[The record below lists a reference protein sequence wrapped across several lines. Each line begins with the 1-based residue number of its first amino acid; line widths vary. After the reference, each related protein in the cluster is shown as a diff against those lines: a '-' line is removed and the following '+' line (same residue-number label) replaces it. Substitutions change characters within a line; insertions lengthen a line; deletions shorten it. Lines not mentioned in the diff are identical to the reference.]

1 MRSKLL
7 LATVLLL
14 VGSSLNILPA
24 QARDLGLSEHLR
36 LPPPATFTPGA
47 NDRSISPSEAARI
60 AQQQNGGGRVLAV
73 ERGDRG
79 YRVKL
84 LKNGDVRI
92 VYVPGN

>member
-1 MRSKLL
+1 MRSTRLL
-7 LATVLLL
+7 LSALLGAGL
-14 VGSSLNILPA
+14 LSNLLPA
-24 QARDLGLSEHLR
+24 QARDLGLTDRLR
-36 LPPPATFTPGA
+36 LPPAGLTQGN
-47 NDRSISPSEAARI
+47 NDRGMSPSEAARI

-92 VYVPGN
+92 VNVPGY

>member
-1 MRSKLL
+1 MRSKRLL
-7 LATVLLL
+7 LSALLGAGL
-14 VGSSLNILPA
+14 LSNLLPA
-24 QARDLGLSEHLR
+24 QARDLGLTDRLR
-36 LPPPATFTPGA
+36 LTPGG
-47 NDRSISPSEAARI
+47 NDRNMSPSEAARI

-92 VYVPGN
+92 VNVPGY

>member
-1 MRSKLL
+1 MALL
-7 LATVLLL
+7 ITGLFL
-14 VGSSLNILPA
+14 SELPA
-24 QARDLGLSEHLR
+24 QARDPGLSDRLR
-36 LPPPATFTPGA
+36 LPPAGFTPGG
-47 NDRSISPSEAARI
+47 NDRHMSPSEAARI

-73 ERGDRG
+73 ERNDRG